1 VVNEYLRP
9 LRCRRAELVADP
21 GYLDDVLARGNAR
34 ANQVADET
42 LDQVRQVMDM
52 TYKRPR

>member
-1 VVNEYLRP
+1 MVNEYLRP

-42 LDQVRQVMDM
+42 HDQVRQVMDM